1 MATSKRQSQH
11 KPLSVGDRVRAKTTG
26 RVGDLTD
33 IQQHD
38 GGDEQLTVMYDR
50 QPQDAYLTTPARE
63 GTSLP
68 PELVDRAT

>member
-1 MATSKRQSQH
+1 MTTSKRESQH
-11 KPLSVGDRVRAKTTG
+11 KRLAVGDRVRAKTTG

-33 IQQHD
+33 IQQQD
-38 GGDEQLTVMYDR
+38 SGDEQLTVTYDR

>member
-1 MATSKRQSQH
+1 MAISRRQSQH

-33 IQQHD
+33 IQQQD
-38 GGDEQLTVMYDR
+38 GGDEQLTVTYDR

-68 PELVDRAT
+68 PELVDRVT